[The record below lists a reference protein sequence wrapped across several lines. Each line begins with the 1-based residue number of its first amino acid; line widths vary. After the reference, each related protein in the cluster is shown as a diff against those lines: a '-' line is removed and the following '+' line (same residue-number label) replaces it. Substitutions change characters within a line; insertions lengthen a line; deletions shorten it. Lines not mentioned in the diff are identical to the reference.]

1 MFLEHIV
8 NYRYAKITLFVK
20 TETNKIDFFEKT
32 ERKNIA
38 KSQSRSVSES
48 QSLKVRV
55 LGSKF
60 FVLRSM

>member
-38 KSQSRSVSES
+38 KSQSHRVSES
-48 QSLKVRV
+48 QSQSS
-55 LGSKF
+55 GF
-60 FVLRSM
+60 